1 MKALLAVSRELVA
14 DRRSV
19 TALEYAL
26 IASVTI
32 VAMAIA
38 VPLIGTRLAHI
49 FSNLA
54 ANF

>member
-1 MKALLAVSRELVA
+1 MKPLLGVSRALIA

-32 VAMAIA
+32 AAMAVA
-38 VPLIGTRLAHI
+38 VPIIGTRLFSI
-49 FSNLA
+49 FNNLVTS
-54 ANF
+54 F

>member
-1 MKALLAVSRELVA
+1 MDALLTVSRTFVG
-14 DRRSV
+14 DRRAV

-32 VAMAIA
+32 AAMAVA
-38 VPLIGTRLAHI
+38 VPIIGTRLMGI

-54 ANF
+54 ASF